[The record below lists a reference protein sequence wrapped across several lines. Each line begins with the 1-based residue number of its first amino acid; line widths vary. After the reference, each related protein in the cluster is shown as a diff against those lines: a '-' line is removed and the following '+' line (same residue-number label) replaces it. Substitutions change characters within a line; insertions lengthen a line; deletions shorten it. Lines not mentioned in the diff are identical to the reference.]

1 MLSKLSKY
9 VMGLLHQKPM
19 NPYEITKLSDMDVV
33 QNWFPMMP
41 ASIYTTIKNL
51 EKKGYIRGE
60 SLQEGN
66 YPAKTRYS
74 LTDDGVKELIGNLS
88 NGLASYEAE
97 ASDFGIAIFHICSLP
112 KEVAL
117 QSTKERLDKLRELLA
132 QTQNTFDICIK
143 KIPFNM
149 KMMLIYKLNRLQM
162 EIHTT
167 EELFLEIERDVRWN
181 YSFSDLLKKGKC

>member
-9 VMGLLHQKPM
+9 VLGLLYKRPM
-19 NPYEITKLSDMDVV
+19 NPYEITKLSDMDVI
-33 QNWFPMMP
+33 QSWFPMMP

-66 YPAKTRYS
+66 YPAKTQYS
-74 LTDDGVKELIGNLS
+74 LTDDGIKELLGDLS
-88 NGLASYEAE
+88 SGLASYEAE
-97 ASDFGIAIFHICSLP
+97 ASDFGIAIFHICSLS

-117 QSTKERLDKLRELLA
+117 QSTRERLDKLRGMLA
-132 QTQNTFDICIK
+132 QAQYTFNSSAE

-162 EIHTT
+162 EISTT
-167 EELFLEIERDVRWN
+167 EELLSEIERDVKWD
-181 YSFSDLLKKGKC
+181 YSFTKYLDL